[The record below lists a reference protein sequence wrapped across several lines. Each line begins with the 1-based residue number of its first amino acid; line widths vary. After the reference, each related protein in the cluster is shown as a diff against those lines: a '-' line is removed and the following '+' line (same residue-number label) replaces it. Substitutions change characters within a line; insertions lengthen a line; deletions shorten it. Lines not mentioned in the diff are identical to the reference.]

1 MRATKKGF
9 TILKGIAIGGFLG
22 LLAGTLFA
30 PRAGKETRSRMKR
43 KAGQAIEEA
52 KEMCSD
58 TEMKAK
64 SLLKDAKH
72 RANDL
77 KKEAVHQFTGAW
89 DDAKRLLS

>member
-1 MRATKKGF
+1 MHTMKKGF
-9 TILKGIAIGGFLG
+9 TILEGIAIGGFLG

-30 PRAGKETRSRMKR
+30 PRAGKETRSGIRR
-43 KAGQAIEEA
+43 KAGQTIEEV

-58 TEMKAK
+58 TETRAK

-72 RANDL
+72 RVNDL